1 MELARR
7 DLAKLWETLQQLSPE
22 WQRDMLLAYVP
33 QLVVKYGDLAA
44 QAAYEWYMRVR
55 GESVPDP
62 WEYDL
67 SDSFPGDGIDK
78 TIRWQAG
85 HPDGP
90 QTMQAF
96 LVGDDALG
104 HVFGRETIAR
114 LCEHDPSGTP
124 VRACREARAT
134 CAFCTMLCSRGW
146 VYRSEKTAI
155 RQRLVQTVPRRL
167 RLPDRARN
175 GTGTK
180 LIEGYDPD
188 RMYSEYMHARNLIE
202 NGGLDDDTYRMIKAT
217 TKGNPDNPND
227 PNTLV
232 YLMRR
237 LLQTDTRTGMGVP
250 RTVPFALNFP
260 RPPARVVF
268 MPETGP
274 NQEEP

>member
-1 MELARR
+1 MTDNRQLEQLQASQARAVELARR

-22 WQRDMLLAYVP
+22 WQRDMLLDYVP

-85 HPDGP
+85 RLWTDP

-96 LVGDDALG
+96 LVGAMQRW
-104 HVFGRETIAR
+104 VMYSGRETVAR
-114 LCEHDPSGTP
+114 LCEHDPSEP
-124 VRACREARAT
+124 RYARVPRGAKT

-146 VYRSEKTAI
+146 VYRSEKTAK
-155 RQRLVQTVPRRL
+155 RFAESPL
-167 RLPDRARN
+167 RSDCSTTTATARSCPN

-180 LIEGYDPD
+180 LTS
-188 RMYSEYMHARNLIE
+188 RVMTLTACTRN
-202 NGGLDDDTYRMIKAT
+202 TCTPAASS
-217 TKGNPDNPND
+217 
-227 PNTLV
+227 
-232 YLMRR
+232 
-237 LLQTDTRTGMGVP
+237 RT
-250 RTVPFALNFP
+250 A
-260 RPPARVVF
+260 A
-268 MPETGP
+268 
-274 NQEEP
+274 